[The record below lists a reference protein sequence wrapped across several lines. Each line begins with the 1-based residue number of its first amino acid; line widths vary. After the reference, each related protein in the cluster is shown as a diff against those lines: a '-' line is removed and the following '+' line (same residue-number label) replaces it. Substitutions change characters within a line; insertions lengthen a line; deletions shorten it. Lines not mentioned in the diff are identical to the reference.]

1 VQMQKMLGVFQSGSR
16 LAALLDPAAVLQPDD
31 HAIKP
36 LTNEE

>member
-1 VQMQKMLGVFQSGSR
+1 